1 MKKTQYYKR
10 QPVIKEIPEGAYLI
24 HRFGKKMLWRKKRK
38 VYFDKYQVTPEFYYL
53 MKIPFY
59 YWMTLTYTSNFYSTP
74 NTEQGRREMINTKIL
89 CPLNKMLKDEYPNRI
104 TGNKT
109 VRYVR
114 VNEVGE
120 DGKIHVHIL
129 FYIHPDLVELVKDE
143 VWRYLKMLKKVEME
157 GVMTKD
163 CSKIPYQ
170 EGLISYFCKIQWKQ
184 DYKHFDFSIG
194 FKEVIEKFHTND
206 WVKENKDF
214 FKRKPYVPDR
224 NIVDVMVEL
233 ERGMELEKQHQI
245 LYAENNIC
253 NSVAS
258 ASV

>member
-1 MKKTQYYKR
+1 MKRTQYITR
-10 QPVIKEIPEGAYLI
+10 QPVIKKLPEDADLI
-24 HRFGKKMLWRKKRK
+24 HRFGKKMFWLKKGN
-38 VYFDKYQVTPEFYYL
+38 VYFDEHQVTPDFYYL
-53 MKIPFY
+53 MKVPFH
-59 YWMTLTYTSNFYSTP
+59 YWMTITYTSKYYSTP
-74 NTEQGRREMINTKIL
+74 TTEKGRNWMINTKIL
-89 CPLNKMLKDEYPNRI
+89 YPLNGMLKKSYPTRI

-114 VNEVGE
+114 VNEVGV

-129 FYIHPDLVELVKDE
+129 FYIHPDLEELVKDE
-143 VWRYLKMLKKVEME
+143 VWRYLKKLNSFEME
-157 GVMTKD
+157 GVMTMD
-163 CSKIPYQ
+163 CDKVPYQ

-206 WVKENKDF
+206 WVKEDKDF

-233 ERGMELEKQHQI
+233 ERGMELEKQNQI
-245 LYAENNIC
+245 HYAENNFC